1 MKRISPSMRF
11 FSIGVLGFV
20 LLVWASSLLAAP
32 PASGSPDG
40 IWQQVAER
48 EIQLQGERL
57 IVPDVYRVVAAD
69 VPALRQVLAQAPL
82 RGSAEAQAA
91 AIVLSLPLPNGEW
104 SRFHIEQAPIME
116 PGLAKQFPQIST
128 YVGYGLD
135 DPTTAARLDWT
146 PAGFHGVIYATDD
159 LIFIDPYSRN
169 DTTHYLSYSR
179 SAYMTA
185 ERRAAKNMEQLPPLS
200 DGTLP
205 GVDADA
211 PLRVGEVLRTYR
223 LAVAAT
229 GEYTQFHG
237 GNVAQAQAAIVTT
250 VNRVVGIY
258 EKDFAVSMVLI
269 NNNQQLIYT
278 NGNTD
283 PYSNEDGFAMLS
295 ENQTNI
301 DNVIGNANYDVGH
314 VFSTGGGGIASLG
327 VPCSTGA
334 KARGVTGQSQPIGDP
349 FDVDYVAHELGHQFG
364 ANHTFNGTSNAC
376 GGGNRNGPTAY
387 EPGSGSTIMAYAGIC
402 SAENLQ
408 PNSDPYF
415 HFVSLA
421 EINTYVQGPGDACA
435 QKTNTGNTP
444 PVAEAG
450 PNYTIPANTPFNL
463 IGSGSDAQDGN
474 LTYTWEQYDLGSAG
488 PPNTDNGN
496 RPIFRSFNPSTRP
509 VRTLPQLSD
518 ILNNTSTFGE
528 SLPTTNRT
536 MTFRLTVRDN
546 NATAGGIGTDTKQVT
561 VDASKGPFRV
571 TTPDTAVT
579 WTGGSQQ
586 TVTWDVANTTA
597 APVSCANV
605 RILLSTDGGQT
616 FTPLVATTA
625 NDGSEVVTVPNTPTA
640 IARISVS
647 CANNIFFDISNA
659 NFTIQAGAGAT
670 NTPVQGTPTTP
681 TVTPPTSTP
690 VVGSCP
696 AGQTEQVLF
705 FDDVET
711 LNEYWTATTV
721 VGNGAWSA
729 TNNASYSPDN
739 SWFGPNLDDISDQLL
754 TMNDPIGISGT
765 ASSATMSFWHRYAFE
780 QGFDGGVLEY
790 SSDGGN
796 TWQDTDTLFTQ
807 NGYNGT
813 LSSGFGNPL
822 SGRSAF
828 TTNISNDFIQSE
840 LDLASLIGQNVR
852 FRFRVGTDTSGVVEG
867 WYVDDIRVTAC
878 AAAPDLPFDNFL
890 PAVRK

>member
-1 MKRISPSMRF
+1 MKRISPSV
-11 FSIGVLGFV
+11 ILGSGFALSLV
-20 LLVWASSLLAAP
+20 LLMWASSLLAAP
-32 PASGSPDG
+32 LASGSPDG

-104 SRFHIEQAPIME
+104 SRFHIEQAPIMD

-135 DPTTAARLDWT
+135 DPTTTARLDWT
-146 PAGFHGVIYATDD
+146 PAGFHGVIYAADD

-179 SAYMTA
+179 NAYMTA
-185 ERRAAKNMEQLPPLS
+185 ERRADQGMEQLPPLS

-205 GVDADA
+205 RVDVQA
-211 PLRVGEVLRTYR
+211 PLRIGETLRTYR

-237 GNVAQAQAAIVTT
+237 GSVAEGQAAIVTSI
-250 VNRVVGIY
+250 NRVVGIY

-269 NNNQQLIYT
+269 NNNQQLVYT
-278 NGNTD
+278 NAASD
-283 PYSNEDGFAMLS
+283 PYTNSSGFAMLS

-327 VPCSTGA
+327 VPCRTGA
-334 KARGVTGQSQPIGDP
+334 KARGVTGRSQPIGDP

-364 ANHTFNGTSNAC
+364 ANHTFNGSTNAC

-402 SAENLQ
+402 SAEDLQ

-415 HFVSLA
+415 HYVSIA
-421 EINTYVQGPGDACA
+421 EVTAYVQGANGDACP

-463 IGSGSDAQDGN
+463 IGAGSDAQDGN
-474 LTYTWEQYDLGSAG
+474 LTYTWEQYDLGSAA

-496 RPIFRSFNPSTRP
+496 RPIFRSFNPSSSPIRI
-509 VRTLPQLSD
+509 LPKLSN
-518 ILNNTSTFGE
+518 ILNNTSTIGE

-546 NATAGGIGTDTKQVT
+546 NATAG
-561 VDASKGPFRV
+561 AS
-571 TTPDTAVT
+571 
-579 WTGGSQQ
+579 
-586 TVTWDVANTTA
+586 
-597 APVSCANV
+597 APIPC
-605 RILLSTDGGQT
+605 R
-616 FTPLVATTA
+616 
-625 NDGSEVVTVPNTPTA
+625 
-640 IARISVS
+640 
-647 CANNIFFDISNA
+647 
-659 NFTIQAGAGAT
+659 
-670 NTPVQGTPTTP
+670 
-681 TVTPPTSTP
+681 
-690 VVGSCP
+690 
-696 AGQTEQVLF
+696 
-705 FDDVET
+705 
-711 LNEYWTATTV
+711 
-721 VGNGAWSA
+721 
-729 TNNASYSPDN
+729 
-739 SWFGPNLDDISDQLL
+739 
-754 TMNDPIGISGT
+754 
-765 ASSATMSFWHRYAFE
+765 
-780 QGFDGGVLEY
+780 
-790 SSDGGN
+790 
-796 TWQDTDTLFTQ
+796 
-807 NGYNGT
+807 
-813 LSSGFGNPL
+813 
-822 SGRSAF
+822 
-828 TTNISNDFIQSE
+828 
-840 LDLASLIGQNVR
+840 
-852 FRFRVGTDTSGVVEG
+852 
-867 WYVDDIRVTAC
+867 
-878 AAAPDLPFDNFL
+878 
-890 PAVRK
+890 